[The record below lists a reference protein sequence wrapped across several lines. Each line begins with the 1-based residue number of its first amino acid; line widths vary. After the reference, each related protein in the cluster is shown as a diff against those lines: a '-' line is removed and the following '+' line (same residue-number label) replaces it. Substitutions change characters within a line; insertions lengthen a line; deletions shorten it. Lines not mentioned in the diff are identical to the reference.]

1 MQSIASDL
9 RDIDLLFVVATS
21 ASMATIETDGS
32 PASRWTAAA
41 QAIRGFV
48 AGIGGRRFGAGMLF
62 YPLLLPGGD
71 GGTLVEA
78 CSGSEYL
85 ALEVSI
91 APLGADGAQAALFDA
106 ALGSRRLEGG
116 NAMAGALAGALRL
129 AARAKA
135 TSGHIIQTVLVTDG
149 APDPCGTEVPSAA
162 VAAGEAFRTDH
173 LETYVLGIGQG
184 ASNLDPIAVAGGT
197 FHAHAASSNDALTS
211 TLVTMGR

>member
-1 MQSIASDL
+1 
-9 RDIDLLFVVATS
+9 
-21 ASMATIETDGS
+21 
-32 PASRWTAAA
+32 
-41 QAIRGFV
+41 
-48 AGIGGRRFGAGMLF
+48 MLF

-78 CSGSEYL
+78 CSGSEYA
-85 ALEVSI
+85 ALEVPI

-106 ALGSRRLEGG
+106 ALGSRQLEGG

-162 VAAGEAFRTDH
+162 AAAGEAFRTDH

-197 FHAHAASSNDALTS
+197 FHAYAAFEQ
-211 TLVTMGR
+211 